1 MGIIQVWY
9 ISFVENI
16 IENFEGHINCV
27 NWSPNGDMLAS
38 ASEDKTVKLL
48 DVKNDKV
55 IYTGKTADGSNYT
68 LISYILIQYFR
79 SCKLCDLLLSQKWCK
94 LKEIYFL
101 LLNEKTTSFPSFSL
115 SFMST
120 FYPNVKL
127 GKTEKS
133 QKNDNRESNSMILK
147 ILKIV

>member
-55 IYTGKTADGSNYT
+55 IYTGKTADGSNYI

-94 LKEIYFL
+94 LIRSERNLLSTIEWEDNFVSFFL
-101 LLNEKTTSFPSFSL
+101 IILHVYIL
-115 SFMST
+115 S
-120 FYPNVKL
+120 
-127 GKTEKS
+127 
-133 QKNDNRESNSMILK
+133 
-147 ILKIV
+147 

>member
-55 IYTGKTADGSNYT
+55 IYTGKTADGSNYI

-79 SCKLCDLLLSQKWCK
+79 SCKLCDLLLSEKWCK
-94 LKEIYFL
+94 LIRSERNLLSTIEWEDNFVSFFL
-101 LLNEKTTSFPSFSL
+101 IILHVYIL
-115 SFMST
+115 S
-120 FYPNVKL
+120 
-127 GKTEKS
+127 
-133 QKNDNRESNSMILK
+133 
-147 ILKIV
+147 

>member
-94 LKEIYFL
+94 LIRSERNLLSTIEWEGNFVSFFL
-101 LLNEKTTSFPSFSL
+101 IILHVYIL
-115 SFMST
+115 S
-120 FYPNVKL
+120 
-127 GKTEKS
+127 
-133 QKNDNRESNSMILK
+133 
-147 ILKIV
+147 